1 MLCKYLP
8 AFVLLISSLLF
19 SCTSEKEAVNEQ
31 RDITGIPS
39 TDWILQNLSEGNLN
53 PRLTHGLKPSGQYV
67 YSLDSQWQPKK
78 EDDAFLITQA
88 RFIYLM
94 AVGYAVFDDPK
105 YMSAML
111 IAADFLIEQFKVPGT
126 LGEFAWKINIQNTNS
141 KLKHQKMNGKL
152 AYAHAQVIFAMS
164 HAYKLTGNETY
175 LNTAY
180 SIWTELNVLEQ
191 INAKSPGYLTGL
203 NTSMHTFEALLALY
217 KATDSMMVKNELE
230 KLGDFINDHF
240 FDVQSGLFAEWL
252 NEDKTPQLQNEA
264 RVGHNVEM
272 AFLFSRAVE
281 AGLPEKLLFTAKSVI
296 GSVAKIAQH
305 SPEFFIPNTVKL
317 NGNIGNDSHPWWG
330 QTELIRGL
338 AHFVIERSHTE
349 YEELLINI
357 VESTQENYI
366 KPSGAWSSSPLDVGD
381 DNGHNWQV
389 GYHISMMLT
398 ELLRLQQYRFK
409 TGNEL
414 LL

>member
-203 NTSMHTFEALLALY
+203 NTSMHTF
-217 KATDSMMVKNELE
+217 
-230 KLGDFINDHF
+230 
-240 FDVQSGLFAEWL
+240 
-252 NEDKTPQLQNEA
+252 
-264 RVGHNVEM
+264 
-272 AFLFSRAVE
+272 
-281 AGLPEKLLFTAKSVI
+281 
-296 GSVAKIAQH
+296 
-305 SPEFFIPNTVKL
+305 
-317 NGNIGNDSHPWWG
+317 
-330 QTELIRGL
+330 
-338 AHFVIERSHTE
+338 
-349 YEELLINI
+349 
-357 VESTQENYI
+357 
-366 KPSGAWSSSPLDVGD
+366 
-381 DNGHNWQV
+381 
-389 GYHISMMLT
+389 
-398 ELLRLQQYRFK
+398 
-409 TGNEL
+409 
-414 LL
+414 